1 MIIDEIKKD
10 NVQAMKDKN
19 TLARAIYG
27 VVMNK
32 VLLHGIECK
41 KDGKEQTDA
50 DVVQILQKTIKEL
63 TEEKEN
69 YIKAGNEAEANNIE
83 IQKDILTKYLPQMLS
98 EDEIKNI
105 NATSCYLLKINCTN
119 NSVSISVNTIFI
131 PTNKLVGIF
140 ISRCFCW
147 NW

>member
-32 VLLHGIECK
+32 VLLANIEAK
-41 KDGKEQTDA
+41 KDGKELSDT

-69 YIKAGNEAEANNIE
+69 YIKAGNTAEAENIE
-83 IQKDILTKYLPQMLS
+83 KQKEILTKYLPQMLS
-98 EDEIKNI
+98 EEEIRNI
-105 NATSCYLLKINCTN
+105 IAGLEDKSIPSVMKHFKANYAGKVDMSLVNKIARN
-119 NSVSISVNTIFI
+119 
-131 PTNKLVGIF
+131 
-140 ISRCFCW
+140 
-147 NW
+147 

>member
-1 MIIDEIKKD
+1 MLIDEIKKD

-32 VLLHGIECK
+32 VLLASIEAK
-41 KDGKEQTDA
+41 KDGKELNDT

-69 YIKAGNEAEANNIE
+69 YIKAGNTAEAENIE
-83 IQKDILTKYLPQMLS
+83 KQKEILTKYLPQMLS
-98 EDEIKNI
+98 EEEIRNII
-105 NATSCYLLKINCTN
+105 NAMEDKSIP
-119 NSVSISVNTIFI
+119 SVMKHFKANYAGKVDMSLVNRIAR
-131 PTNKLVGIF
+131 G
-140 ISRCFCW
+140 
-147 NW
+147 